1 MILSNERSDNLEQDR
16 FVEFSTLLNEVQK
29 SITRIKCKK
38 MDTYGLGSSHT
49 LCICILQQH
58 PQGITKTAL
67 AKRCAIDKAQVSRVI
82 DELLKKNYVTALPAK
97 KNYNQKYLLTEE
109 GTEVADNMRNVI
121 LEINTFVSD
130 SIPEDQIEN
139 FYSTFK
145 TICNNLNKA
154 EDIF

>member
-1 MILSNERSDNLEQDR
+1 
-16 FVEFSTLLNEVQK
+16 
-29 SITRIKCKK
+29 

-49 LCICILQQH
+49 LCICILQEH

-67 AKRCAIDKAQVSRVI
+67 AKRCGIDKAQISRVV
-82 DELLKKNYVTALPAK
+82 DELQKKNDVTTLSTK
-97 KNYNQKYLLTEE
+97 KNYNQKYLLTDK
-109 GTEVADNMRNVI
+109 GAEVAQDMRGVI

-130 SIPEDQIEN
+130 SIPEEQIEN

-154 EDIF
+154 ENIF